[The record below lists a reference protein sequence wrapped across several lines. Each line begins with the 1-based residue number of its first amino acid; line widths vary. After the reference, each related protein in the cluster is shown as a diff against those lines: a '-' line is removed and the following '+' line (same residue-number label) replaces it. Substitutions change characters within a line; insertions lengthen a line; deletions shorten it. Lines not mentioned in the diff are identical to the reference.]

1 MEQESTQKR
10 TLLIIKSHAQ
20 GLAPAESFLKNRD
33 WVIKSTA
40 NLKEALIYLVQN
52 QPQFVMVSIDHPNRK
67 VRNLPKV
74 LTQAFPVVVIA
85 FSETASAANLKI
97 LSETSAEYAIFPPIT
112 GPSIERTVNKYY
124 KDLQTKG
131 LSASSRESSWGQ
143 GDGQAGMINIKG
155 PNGSNEAS
163 ANFLAQFLAGDNDGN
178 AFAAGMGSNDS
189 SSDQALMSALS
200 SKMGATHQGQATA
213 AHNGTQSGPQDDAIH
228 AHSSSSQADANGISS
243 LEKNNPLVNALQAD
257 EPKHAEY
264 HPSQKKNNGPGW
276 APAEMPAHS
285 KERPG
290 AESLDYDRT
299 RLAGQDSLMSQG
311 ARDALEKSCINFTE
325 PVVELEKATNMA
337 CILVESS
344 RFSGYL
350 IAAMAKDKKMDTLF
364 IDKVRSRLFKFL
376 RDNGEQLPDSETMPI
391 KVKEVPFEDWAL
403 EHADFLRKSA
413 HNGEEIAMAFFPRRD
428 LKVKLLD
435 CSDEEM
441 AAIHIDELSSDI
453 PVEFNVYIYLPRNNK
468 YLLYTPCGGTFMTNQ
483 KERLISSGVSHLH
496 ILRLELAGLD
506 KYRAQNFL
514 NDKINQFQA
523 KERDK
528 ALV

>member
-10 TLLIIKSHAQ
+10 SLLIIKSHAQ

-131 LSASSRESSWGQ
+131 LSASSRDSSWGQ
-143 GDGQAGMINIKG
+143 AEGGQAGMISIKG
-155 PNGSNEAS
+155 ANGSNEAS
-163 ANFLAQFLAGDNDGN
+163 ANFLAQFLAGDND
-178 AFAAGMGSNDS
+178 
-189 SSDQALMSALS
+189 DQALMGSLS
-200 SKMGATHQGQATA
+200 SKLDASQQGSQ
-213 AHNGTQSGPQDDAIH
+213 GDAMH
-228 AHSSSSQADANGISS
+228 ARSSSSQADANPSNANGISA
-243 LEKNNPLVNALQAD
+243 LEKNNPFANAMQAD
-257 EPKHAEY
+257 EPKQADY

-276 APAEMPAHS
+276 APTEMPAPS

-290 AESLDYDRT
+290 AESLDYDRK

-468 YLLYTPCGGTFMTNQ
+468 YLLYTPCGGTFMHNQ
-483 KERLISSGVSHLH
+483 KERLVNSGVSHLH

-514 NDKINQFQA
+514 NDKINEFQA

-528 ALV
+528 VLV